1 MTRMGDTGAVARS
14 STSVLWK
21 ILLGVL
27 VAILLI
33 VLVAEFGLRWFI
45 GQQLRDSFNQQAE
58 ESGVTVE
65 EEPTISFGPTPLV
78 FSILGGSINEVNVT
92 TPSTLEIT
100 YPGGDSALPEI
111 TGQPAAVIDIDD
123 LSISDPDNPV
133 AGTLTTT
140 TEVPEEF
147 LLAIIQRQMAEQQ
160 GDASGAAGFLQELVT
175 ITDITANVEE
185 SALDV
190 EFTGGAAV
198 LTLQPVPVDG
208 QLTFEAT
215 NASLFGFD
223 LPAQVADGI
232 TQALQD
238 GVSEQVGQLG
248 VEQFEV
254 IDGGVRIRVVGENV
268 NLNNLTG
275 QGGQIPAS

>member
-1 MTRMGDTGAVARS
+1 M
-14 STSVLWK
+14 
-21 ILLGVL
+21 
-27 VAILLI
+27 AILLI